1 MAANGSMLRLARQR
15 KQLSQI
21 DAAVKLGIDQP
32 ILSRIENGLIEAR
45 EEVLVRAS
53 SVYDVPVSFFSL
65 TDPVYGAPV
74 SVHPMWRRKA
84 DVSGREMDAV
94 ISELNIWVMH
104 LRRLLQGAEY
114 VHTANV
120 PQLDIEDYGDPEK
133 IAGLLRAHWKMPPGP
148 IRDLTLLVERAGIIV
163 AHSTLRG
170 ASVSGVTFAPPGVPP
185 LVVLN
190 SEQPADRL
198 RFTLAHELGHMVMHR
213 FPTPKM
219 EDEANAFASAFLLP
233 SRDISPYFFGRR
245 VDLAL
250 LAALKTEWRVS
261 MQSVLMR
268 AKSLGFLSQTQE
280 QYLWRQISARGYRL
294 REPPELDFPA
304 EKATVI
310 ESLLQVHRDALGYS
324 DQELA
329 RFLHLFEADIR
340 QQYHL
345 TSRKAERPKI
355 AVVK

>member
-1 MAANGSMLRLARQR
+1 MSANGSMLRLARQR

-21 DAAVKLGIDQP
+21 DAAGKLGIDQP

-45 EEVLVRAS
+45 EDFLIKAS
-53 SVYDVPVSFFSL
+53 SVYNVPMSFFFL

-84 DVSGREMDAV
+84 DVSGRELDAV
-94 ISELNIWVMH
+94 VAELNIWVFH
-104 LRRLLQGAEY
+104 LRRFLEGAEY
-114 VHTANV
+114 VHAANV
-120 PQLDIEDYGDPEK
+120 PRLDIDDYGDPEK
-133 IAGLLRAHWKMPPGP
+133 IAGLLRSHWKVPPGP
-148 IRDLTLLVERAGIIV
+148 IRDLTLLVERAGVVV
-163 AHSTLRG
+163 AHSPLSG

-185 LVVLN
+185 LIVLN

-219 EDEANAFASAFLLP
+219 EDEANAFASALLLP
-233 SRDISPYFFGRR
+233 ARELAPLFFGRR
-245 VDLAL
+245 VDLGL

-261 MQSVLMR
+261 MQSLLMR
-268 AKSLGFLSQTQE
+268 AKSLGFVSHHQE

-304 EKATVI
+304 EKSTVI
-310 ESLLQVHRDALGYS
+310 ESMLQVHRDALRYS

-329 RFLHLFEADIR
+329 RFLHLYEADIR

-345 TSRKAERPKI
+345 ASGKSERPKI
-355 AVVK
+355 AIVR